1 MIFPQS
7 PQMKIF
13 HLFPNPNHMHC
24 EAYSKMLLPN
34 KSGAFGVGSHL
45 HPAFFL
51 MQVSATLWDSV
62 FYHSSKLTNPDA

>member
-7 PQMKIF
+7 PQTRIF

-24 EAYSKMLLPN
+24 ENYSKMLLPN
-34 KSGAFGVGSHL
+34 KSGAFGPGSHL

-51 MQVSATLWDSV
+51 MQVSATLWDSIV
-62 FYHSSKLTNPDA
+62 YRPLKLTCPDA